1 MVDYTGLTK
10 KAQGGGG
17 DVVLDNV
24 KVAFTDEDT
33 ILDHIYQVQIFTMK
47 TYFMIR

>member
-1 MVDYTGLTK
+1 MVDYTGFTK

-24 KVAFTDEDT
+24 KMAFRDEDN
-33 ILDHIYQVQIFTMK
+33 ILDHIY
-47 TYFMIR
+47 